1 MGTPARNMTCLANFF
16 EPSIWAAWPLGPKHG
31 MPAARTASA
40 TPATS
45 GASGPMTTR
54 PMPFS
59 RAHSAT
65 ATGSAS
71 FSSTLVARPY
81 MPPLPGAT

>member
-1 MGTPARNMTCLANFF
+1 VTAWAASTSASVLHVLDAAVGTPAADMTSLANDL
-16 EPSIWAAWPLGPKHG
+16 EPSIIAAALPGPKHA

-54 PMPFS
+54 SAPTLTA
-59 RAHSAT
+59 RAV
-65 ATGSAS
+65 
-71 FSSTLVARPY
+71 TLP
-81 MPPLPGAT
+81 